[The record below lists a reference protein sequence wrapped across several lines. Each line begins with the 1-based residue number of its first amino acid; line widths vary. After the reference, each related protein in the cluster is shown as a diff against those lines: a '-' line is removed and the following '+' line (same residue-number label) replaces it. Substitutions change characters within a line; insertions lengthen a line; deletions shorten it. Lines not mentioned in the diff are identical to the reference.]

1 MTPPEKRGTS
11 KRGDHVNGVTSR
23 HSRHWQHGYFGKAF
37 AVRVVGPDDGAL
49 GVLAREEC
57 GLRLKVLLHRAVIVQ
72 VVVTEIREG
81 GHAESKSVHSMLVQ
95 GVTRHLEGD
104 E

>member
-1 MTPPEKRGTS
+1 MTPPKKRGTS

-23 HSRHWQHGYFGKAF
+23 HSRHWQHGHFGEAF

-49 GVLAREEC
+49 RILTREER
-57 GLRLKVLLHRAVIVQ
+57 GLRLKVLRHRAVIVQ

-81 GHAESKSVHSMLVQ
+81 GHAKSKSVHSMLSPPLP
-95 GVTRHLEGD
+95 THL
-104 E
+104 